1 MHSLVADTDVGPSL
15 GELQIGVAGT
25 PATHAAAAAFF
36 ASFSMMEVGC
46 ISAPFPAH
54 RLTLLQPVLAARR
67 PQIDTSQLRCIPH
80 RSSAQHSALIET
92 DEPCVRSHPKPNP
105 RATPSCLFGCCRCA
119 RSISGGVLREALP
132 AKLGAQL
139 GIVSGTVLTL
149 FGVVQLRAA
158 LA

>member
-1 MHSLVADTDVGPSL
+1 MSLACVRIQSQIRVQHHPACAAVAD
-15 GELQIGVAGT
+15 
-25 PATHAAAAAFF
+25 
-36 ASFSMMEVGC
+36 
-46 ISAPFPAH
+46 
-54 RLTLLQPVLAARR
+54 VL
-67 PQIDTSQLRCIPH
+67 S
-80 RSSAQHSALIET
+80 
-92 DEPCVRSHPKPNP
+92 
-105 RATPSCLFGCCRCA
+105 